1 MLDLSSDLVQSILWS
16 TALWLSVPMLLG
28 LTSNR
33 HAAFRN
39 DRART
44 ERAINLGFWFWEA
57 MALGPLLWLATQSI
71 FALIDPSA
79 GINPDTGID
88 PGTGIDPSAG
98 IDKALSEGHAQASYP
113 TMSFVLA
120 FALALW
126 LGDGIAAAR
135 HRLEHSRLLWR
146 WHAWHHSTD
155 ASDWLQTHRHH
166 PISRLIAF
174 AGEVVLLALW
184 LRGLFGDV
192 PWAAMLGAMACR
204 RAYAI
209 WLHSGSNWGV
219 DRWFAAHLVLPA
231 HHRAHH
237 AGAPIYGG
245 MFRHWDRLWSDQSLR

>member
-71 FALIDPSA
+71 FALIDP
-79 GINPDTGID
+79 D
-88 PGTGIDPSAG
+88 AG
-98 IDKALSEGHAQASYP
+98 IDQALSEGHAQASYP

-135 HRLEHSRLLWR
+135 
-146 WHAWHHSTD
+146 
-155 ASDWLQTHRHH
+155 
-166 PISRLIAF
+166 
-174 AGEVVLLALW
+174 
-184 LRGLFGDV
+184 
-192 PWAAMLGAMACR
+192 
-204 RAYAI
+204 
-209 WLHSGSNWGV
+209 
-219 DRWFAAHLVLPA
+219 
-231 HHRAHH
+231 
-237 AGAPIYGG
+237 
-245 MFRHWDRLWSDQSLR
+245 